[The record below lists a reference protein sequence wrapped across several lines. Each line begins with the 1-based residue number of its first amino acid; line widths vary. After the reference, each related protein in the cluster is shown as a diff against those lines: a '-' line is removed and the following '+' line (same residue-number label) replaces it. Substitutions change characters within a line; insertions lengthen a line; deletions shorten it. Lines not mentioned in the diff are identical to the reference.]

1 LVIGDLFRMFS
12 KEAIKAMHASAH
24 ESLDVLFAHCA
35 QLPAGDF
42 VRPLAGFGQ
51 ASVRDQLVH
60 IAFVEEAC
68 RREARRSSSS
78 T

>member
-1 LVIGDLFRMFS
+1 MFTKAAV
-12 KEAIKAMHASAH
+12 KEMHASAH